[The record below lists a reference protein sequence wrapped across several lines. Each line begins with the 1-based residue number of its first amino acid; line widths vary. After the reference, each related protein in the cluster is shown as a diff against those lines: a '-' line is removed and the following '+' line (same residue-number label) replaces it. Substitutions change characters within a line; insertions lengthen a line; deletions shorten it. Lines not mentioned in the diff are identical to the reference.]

1 MKLRQSIEDF
11 KVEEVN
17 EFKVLD
23 KGSHK
28 LYLLEKRNMETFS
41 LLKYLSKKN
50 RIPANEFGIAG
61 LKDKHAVS
69 KQYFTLAAN
78 YDIRTLKEQNFTI
91 SFLGFVNKPIEIG
104 DLKGNR
110 FEITVRDITKGEIDG
125 IRQKA
130 ETIPLIGV
138 PNYFDSQRF
147 GSVIHKQFI
156 AKSVIRKDY
165 EDAVKL
171 FLTQYTRHEKSKAK
185 EEKRFI
191 LQNWSNIKEIKL
203 QNQLFREIADEYK
216 RTDSWLSA
224 YKQIPRRLREMFL
237 LAYQSYLW
245 NECIKEVLRKIVKK
259 ENLYPVQYNAGRL
272 LFYKTINEGKMNKIP
287 LIFRTISHDIT
298 PTDFEKEIIDKVLS
312 REILTLDKFDV
323 KSETGNFFRAYE
335 RKILVKPDDFRISEP
350 MTDELNDNRF
360 RITLSFSLQK
370 GSYAT
375 IITKRIFNK

>member
-11 KVEEVN
+11 KVEEIN
-17 EFKVLD
+17 EFKLLN

-28 LYLLEKRNMETFS
+28 LYLLEKKNMETFS

-50 RIPANEFGIAG
+50 RIPADDFGIAG
-61 LKDKHAVS
+61 LKDKHAIS
-69 KQYFTLAAN
+69 KQYFTIPAN
-78 YDIRTLKEQNFTI
+78 YDIKTLKEQNFTI
-91 SFLGFVNKPIEIG
+91 SFLGFVNNPIKIG
-104 DLKGNR
+104 DLKRNM

-171 FLTQYTRHEKSKAK
+171 FLTQYTRHEKSKLK
-185 EEKRFI
+185 EEKRFM
-191 LQNWSNIKEIKL
+191 LKNWSSIKDIEL
-203 QNQLFREIADEYK
+203 QNQLFIEIIDEYK

-245 NECIKEVLRKIVKK
+245 NECIKEVLRKLVKK
-259 ENLYPVQYNAGRL
+259 EHLYPVQYNAGRL
-272 LFYKTINEGKMNKIP
+272 LFYKTLSEEKMKRIP
-287 LIFRTISHDIT
+287 SIFKTISHDIT

-323 KSETGNFFRAYE
+323 KTETGNFFRAYE
-335 RKILVKPDDFRISEP
+335 RKIIVKPEDFRISEP
-350 MTDELNDNRF
+350 IVDELNSNRF
-360 RITLSFSLQK
+360 KITLSFGLQK